1 MNHFLNG
8 SGKAQIDDFRQP
20 ILWKTQTPLFPLLLE
35 DGHVQCSP
43 TAYEGET
50 LCLNEFGRKT
60 RRKLENRKFCT
71 KVNKKSKN
79 NRKENPRPRSKV
91 HLVIFFNGSI
101 TFLKREH
108 SHRGSNSKHRFFF
121 LQKLKINVSH
131 FWVQNEL

>member
-1 MNHFLNG
+1 MYQMSCTQGSGKSGWHYISYSIVGSIAIYCKMGNMNHFLNG
-8 SGKAQIDDFRQP
+8 SGKAQIDDFRQS
-20 ILWKTQTPLFPLLLE
+20 ILWKTQAPLFPLLLE

-79 NRKENPRPRSKV
+79 NRKENPRGPSPD
-91 HLVIFFNGSI
+91 
-101 TFLKREH
+101 LKC
-108 SHRGSNSKHRFFF
+108 
-121 LQKLKINVSH
+121 I
-131 FWVQNEL
+131 W